1 MDGTISRYIPRQS
14 RTVIDWNKFIDSM
27 TEAGFAAKY
36 GGGSIVTFENITGGG
51 KIRFHRP
58 HPEPTIDPIMLQS
71 MGKRPNGWFGW
82 DRETFA
88 PVRKLISA

>member
-1 MDGTISRYIPRQS
+1 MA
-14 RTVIDWNKFIDSM
+14 
-27 TEAGFAAKY
+27 EAGFAERN
-36 GGGSIVTFENITGGG
+36 GGGSIVTFEDTTGGG

-71 MGKRPNGWFGW
+71 MGKRPNWWFGS

-88 PVRKLISA
+88 PIKK